1 MKRDYQSAVEY
12 VEFMKKLG
20 AAYMNLQGVMWEEAP
35 NLRPTNRE
43 RILAYAALSNRIGKL
58 CADNGIK
65 ACFHPHANTPVFTP
79 EQIDLFLENTDP
91 SLVHLCLDTGHT
103 VLAGMDVVTAVKRYL
118 PRIGYM
124 HLKDVDPDKGA
135 FPDWPMD
142 RFLPL
147 GMGTVDFRGVYKAL
161 QEGGYDGI
169 LLRGAG
175 QPARVRLPRRHG
187 FPQLPAQ
194 RPRAVSRGSRLAAG
208 APPQGRPSRRRSAKN
223 CPDPPSIRGNFCV
236 DGLCRRT
243 GRAAL
248 PGWGRFARFPSA
260 AGFAQDQLVG
270 QENGLGREVA
280 GLHLPEQQL
289 RGVRAPTPAPGGRR
303 WTPWGKTPWRSANC
317 QSRSRPA
324 PRPRARPGAR
334 RSSPRRRRRC
344 RTCRGSP

>member
-1 MKRDYQSAVEY
+1 MQIAYTGWTWLVHHEDNYRFEFEQFLKAMRDLGYPYLENFAFIKRYFDGDADAIAALLQKYGLKMANLYLHYTDDDEKDYQSAVEY

-124 HLKDVDPDKGA
+124 HLKDVDPRRGRLPGLADGPLPAAGHGHGGLPRRLQGA
-135 FPDWPMD
+135 
-142 RFLPL
+142 
-147 GMGTVDFRGVYKAL
+147 A
-161 QEGGYDGI
+161 GGR
-169 LLRGAG
+169 LRRHALRGAG

-208 APPQGRPSRRRSAKN
+208 APPQGRPPRRRSAK
-223 CPDPPSIRGNFCV
+223 I
-236 DGLCRRT
+236 
-243 GRAAL
+243 AL
-248 PGWGRFARFPSA
+248 ILLRS
-260 AGFAQDQLVG
+260 G
-270 QENGLGREVA
+270 QF
-280 GLHLPEQQL
+280 L
-289 RGVRAPTPAPGGRR
+289 R
-303 WTPWGKTPWRSANC
+303 
-317 QSRSRPA
+317 
-324 PRPRARPGAR
+324 
-334 RSSPRRRRRC
+334 
-344 RTCRGSP
+344 

>member
-1 MKRDYQSAVEY
+1 MQIAYTGWTWLVHHEDNYRFEFEQFLKAMRDLGYPYLENFAFIKRYFDGDADAIAALLQKYGLKMANLYLHYTDDDEKDYQSAVEY

-124 HLKDVDPDKGA
+124 HLKDVDPDEGA

-169 LLRGAG
+169 LCVELDNPPVCDYHGAM
-175 QPARVRLPRRHG
+175 
-187 FPQLPAQ
+187 
-194 RPRAVSRGSRLAAG
+194 VSRNYLH
-208 APPQGRPSRRRSAKN
+208 N
-223 CPDPPSIRGNFCV
+223 V
-236 DGLCRRT
+236 LGL
-243 GRAAL
+243 
-248 PGWGRFARFPSA
+248 
-260 AGFAQDQLVG
+260 
-270 QENGLGREVA
+270 
-280 GLHLPEQQL
+280 
-289 RGVRAPTPAPGGRR
+289 
-303 WTPWGKTPWRSANC
+303 
-317 QSRSRPA
+317 
-324 PRPRARPGAR
+324 
-334 RSSPRRRRRC
+334 
-344 RTCRGSP
+344 